1 MAQHDGFQVSFQ
13 KRTTKGLDSYEH
25 EQASAT
31 LNVTFGDED
40 NVSEVV
46 DEAARLVRGQVYH
59 ALGLANAPAVGET
72 RQPAQPEKTPT
83 QQAREKAA
91 PSHPNGPPK
100 DENGKPVAPESTK
113 NVRGQNAV
121 KLADHLKAVHDAG
134 NPVPDAQIY
143 RLPKGWQTE
152 VRNYVE
158 GKGQNAQESAGS
170 HDDPP
175 VEGGADHE
183 EEALTGHEE
192 GIAGGP
198 GDPNMEYGTGPE
210 EGDPLEGAE
219 GDAPDATPADT
230 DGDED
235 IDDLMSGDP
244 QPPQEDVSD
253 AKLQEKL
260 REFKGR
266 FGGAKEI
273 KAALQTFA
281 GEKGGAGDIPT
292 KDRPQFLQTL
302 EQRASEKG
310 V

>member
-59 ALGLANAPAVGET
+59 TLGLANAPAVGET

-100 DENGKPVAPESTK
+100 DENGKPVAPSNLK

-158 GKGQNAQESAGS
+158 GKGQNAQESGPDADARESADPGENAEAQESAGS

-175 VEGGADHE
+175 VVGDP
-183 EEALTGHEE
+183 EE
-192 GIAGGP
+192 GDWHEGP
-198 GDPNMEYGTGPE
+198 
-210 EGDPLEGAE
+210 GDPLEGAE